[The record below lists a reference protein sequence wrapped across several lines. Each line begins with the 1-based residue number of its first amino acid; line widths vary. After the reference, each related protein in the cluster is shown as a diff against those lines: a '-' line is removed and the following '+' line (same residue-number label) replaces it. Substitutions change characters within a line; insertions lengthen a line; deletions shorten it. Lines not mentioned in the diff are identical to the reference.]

1 MTKDNQVGQSFE
13 ASHSIRL
20 PVSLSLP
27 KRSMPLHAGVSDWE
41 EFASII
47 NATKQSRYWWRVIT
61 QISSVA
67 RHW

>member
-41 EFASII
+41 ELLPSLMQQNKVGIGGGSLL
-47 NATKQSRYWWRVIT
+47 K
-61 QISSVA
+61 
-67 RHW
+67 